1 MCDLEK
7 ALGGGA
13 SGLDNTFWDAF
24 SVKVGEFFY
33 QLIVFQKDRT
43 CFG

>member
-13 SGLDNTFWDAF
+13 SGMDNTFWDAF

-33 QLIVFQKDRT
+33 QLIVF
-43 CFG
+43 